1 VRHAYMTRMTVV
13 AALILVLA
21 CLAFAAIQN

>member
-1 VRHAYMTRMTVV
+1 MRHIYMTRIALVTTV
-13 AALILVLA
+13 LLVLA

>member
-1 VRHAYMTRMTVV
+1 MRHAYMTRMTIV
-13 AALILVLA
+13 AGLLLVLA

>member
-1 VRHAYMTRMTVV
+1 MRHAYMARITLGAGLLLT
-13 AALILVLA
+13 LA

>member
-1 VRHAYMTRMTVV
+1 VRHVYLTRI
-13 AALILVLA
+13 ALATSVLLVLA

>member
-1 VRHAYMTRMTVV
+1 MTRIALVTTV
-13 AALILVLA
+13 LLVLS

>member
-1 VRHAYMTRMTVV
+1 MRHLYMTRIALATTV
-13 AALILVLA
+13 LLVLA